1 MLAKLDFFAI
11 SALIVLCISCSPQKN
26 PSATTAS
33 STPASLSDS
42 LVKTSIELIDYPKD
56 FLVENKLEDWETFE
70 ELHQSLER
78 LKNLNF
84 DGIEV
89 DLLALTTRIKRLRA
103 GSIPR
108 KLNTPQITSRLK
120 VVEMQVMKA
129 RYFTQYY
136 KKDSLLPAVELIY
149 THYNDFVKRMISL
162 QNESQSVVDS
172 EETLIPE

>member
-1 MLAKLDFFAI
+1 MLAKLNFFAFC
-11 SALIVLCISCSPQKN
+11 ALIVFCFSCSPQKN
-26 PSATTAS
+26 PSTTSAS

-89 DLLALTTRIKRLRA
+89 DLLALTTRIKRLRS

-162 QNESQSVVDS
+162 QNESQSVADS

>member
-1 MLAKLDFFAI
+1 MFAKLDFFAI
-11 SALIVLCISCSPQKN
+11 SALIVLCFSCSPQKN
-26 PSATTAS
+26 PSATSAYFT
-33 STPASLSDS
+33 TASLSDS

-56 FLVENKLEDWETFE
+56 FLVENELEDWETFE

-89 DLLALTTRIKRLRA
+89 DLLALTTRIKLLRA

-136 KKDSLLPAVELIY
+136 KKDSLLPAIELIY
-149 THYNDFVKRMISL
+149 IHYNDFVKRMISL

>member
-11 SALIVLCISCSPQKN
+11 SALIVLWISCSPQKN
-26 PSATTAS
+26 PSATSAS
-33 STPASLSDS
+33 FTTASLSDS

-56 FLVENKLEDWETFE
+56 FLVENELEDWETFE

-89 DLLALTTRIKRLRA
+89 DLLALTTRIKRLQA

-136 KKDSLLPAVELIY
+136 KKDSLLPAIKLIY
-149 THYNDFVKRMISL
+149 IHYNDFVKRMISL